1 MSSSKE
7 MPQLKQ
13 AMLNKHSGIMKE
25 FNKLFTLGQFKTSL
39 LHLRSCAAENQS
51 KYEHFAT
58 RTVKEIRIPL
68 IKAKPVEEDE
78 LAAKH
83 ITVFDDFYTS

>member
-1 MSSSKE
+1 
-7 MPQLKQ
+7 
-13 AMLNKHSGIMKE
+13 
-25 FNKLFTLGQFKTSL
+25 
-39 LHLRSCAAENQS
+39 LHLRSYAAENQS